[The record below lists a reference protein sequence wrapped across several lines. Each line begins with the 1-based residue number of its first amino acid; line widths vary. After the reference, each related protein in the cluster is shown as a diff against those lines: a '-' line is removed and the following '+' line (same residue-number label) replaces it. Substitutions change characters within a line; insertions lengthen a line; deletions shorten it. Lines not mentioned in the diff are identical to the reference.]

1 MTGVTRWVARATF
14 QIEAMSLDMP
24 VLTEA
29 NANRLPFRGILT
41 QVDEPS
47 TRPPN
52 GSRDTYGRSHRVLIP
67 RAVAEAALPSLMGMP
82 VNCSAGLSDHDKQI
96 VVGVITGAEI
106 HGNDL
111 VVSGHLLGKNFP
123 EEVLGIQRNK
133 DQLGMSYEISMVQVE
148 DVEADIWRLTGLQFT
163 GAAILLKRA
172 AAYQHTAIA
181 ARAEEDPLM
190 SGAVDTIMTK
200 LNAIDTALLTLQ
212 ASQQEDAAAE
222 AAKYEEAA
230 KLHDEEATRAEAQA
244 IQAASD
250 ADEEDAKGHQETAAK
265 ARMAAS
271 SARLAAAKLHEDAAA
286 SLRAATHEE
295 EAAQQAA
302 ETEAA
307 THDEA
312 AKRLR
317 DEDGA
322 SKTAAEKAAA
332 DLAAYGTQHTE
343 KDQDHWDKMMA
354 GLAPLFEAMRLGG
367 GKQDAAK
374 DEKHADA
381 NMERMYGA
389 LGRFVAMTYMPGM
402 MDGKEGKHD
411 DEEQDLAM
419 LRNLLR
425 KGGDQSAQA
434 SRQPVVSLEEK
445 RWRRQMQAATEL
457 LTDKVA
463 KLTGLIT
470 DMVQSRRD
478 LSTDGEHGVNGGLAT
493 RRTMAATTESWVDK
507 YGEQHTQQ
515 ARTDGKMT
523 MAQIDASLDAAG
535 ITEPT
540 DRIARKF
547 TLQQQGKIA
556 H

>member
-1 MTGVTRWVARATF
+1 MTTVTRWIARATF

-52 GSRDTYGRSHRVLIP
+52 GSNGHRVLIP

-82 VNCSAGLSDHDKQI
+82 VNCSTGLNDHDKQI
-96 VVGVITGAEI
+96 VIGVITGAEI

-123 EEVLGIQRNK
+123 EEVLAIQRTK

-181 ARAEEDPLM
+181 ARAEEDDLM

-222 AAKYEEAA
+222 AAKQEEAA
-230 KLHDEEATRAEAQA
+230 KLHDEEAARAEAQA
-244 IQAASD
+244 MQAASD
-250 ADEEDAKGHQETAAK
+250 EDEEDAKGHQEAART

-271 SARLAAAKLHEDAAA
+271 SARLAAAKLHDDAAA
-286 SLRAATHEE
+286 SLRAAKHDE

-317 DEDGA
+317 EEDSA
-322 SKTAAEKAAA
+322 CKAAAEKAAA
-332 DLAAYGTQHTE
+332 DLAAYGAQHTD
-343 KDQDHWDKMMA
+343 KAQDHWDKMMA
-354 GLAPLFEAMRLGG
+354 AMITAMRLGG
-367 GKQDAAK
+367 TKQDATTDAKK
-374 DEKHADA
+374 DEDA
-381 NMERMYGA
+381 GMERMFKA
-389 LGRFVAMTYMPGM
+389 FMRAMTYMPGM
-402 MDGKEGKHD
+402 MDGAEKKHA
-411 DEEQDLAM
+411 DEEQDKEM

-425 KGGDQSAQA
+425 KGSDQSAT

-478 LSTDGEHGVNGGLAT
+478 LSTDGEHGANGGQAT

-515 ARTDGKMT
+515 TRTDGKMT
-523 MAQIDASLDAAG
+523 MAQVDASLDAAG

-556 H
+556 L

>member
-1 MTGVTRWVARATF
+1 MPGITRWVARATF

-52 GSRDTYGRSHRVLIP
+52 GSNGHRVLIP
-67 RAVAEAALPSLMGMP
+67 RTVAEAALASLMGMP
-82 VNCSAGLSDHDKQI
+82 VNCSTGLNDHDKQI
-96 VVGVITGAEI
+96 IIGVITGAEI

-123 EEVLGIQRNK
+123 EEVLAIQRNK

-181 ARAEEDPLM
+181 ARAEEETLM
-190 SGAVDTIMTK
+190 SGAVDTILDK
-200 LNAIDTALLTLQ
+200 LNAIDTKLLTLE

-244 IQAASD
+244 MQAASD
-250 ADEEDAKGHQETAAK
+250 EDEEDARGHQEAASK

-286 SLRAATHEE
+286 SLRAAKHDED
-295 EAAQQAA
+295 AAQEAA

-317 DEDGA
+317 DDDSA
-322 SKTAAEKAAA
+322 CKAAAEKAAA
-332 DLAAYGTQHTE
+332 DLAAYGTQHTD

-354 GLAPLFEAMRLGG
+354 AMITAMRLGG
-367 GKQDAAK
+367 GKQDAATTDAKK
-374 DEKHADA
+374 DEDA
-381 NMERMYGA
+381 GMERMFKA
-389 LGRFVAMTYMPGM
+389 FMRAMTYMPGM
-402 MDGKEGKHD
+402 MDGAEKKHA
-411 DEEQDLAM
+411 DEEQDKEM

-425 KGGDQSAQA
+425 KGSDQSAT
-434 SRQPVVSLEEK
+434 SRQPAVSLEEK

-470 DMVQSRRD
+470 DIVQSRRD
-478 LSTDGEHGVNGGLAT
+478 LSTDGEHGANGGQAT
-493 RRTMAATTESWVDK
+493 RRTIAATTESWVDK
-507 YGEQHTQQ
+507 YGEQHTRQT
-515 ARTDGKMT
+515 RTDGKLTMT
-523 MAQIDASLDAAG
+523 EVDASLDAAG
-535 ITEPT
+535 ITDPK

-547 TLQQQGKIA
+547 ELQRQGKIA